1 MLPATEVEFVQDG
14 EELRLIRSRPSK
26 SAAISRGET
35 IVRRLEGSATSDY
48 STDEIMRM
56 TRGDD

>member
-14 EELRLIRSRPSK
+14 EDLRLIRSRPSK
-26 SAAISRGET
+26 SAAISRGEA
-35 IVRRLEGSATSDY
+35 IVRRLEGSSTSGY